1 MVTPGWQPMRRSVGV
16 MVIAILA
23 LIGSAGAIGI
33 GALAL
38 LGIVAGSAAQPKDY
52 SGSPVFLRAIMLM
65 LPLIYILPGVWGIV
79 TGIGLLQLKNWARI
93 SIIIF
98 SVLLLAFALI
108 FGLSSSVFFL
118 TNPPPGMDHQEV
130 AFVRVFM
137 LMLAATLIGVGVWWL
152 VFFNRAKVREQFVA
166 PMFAGLPAGQAGYP
180 IQPSYHVQPPPPT
193 TSVPVVPQPPQ
204 RPLRPLSITI
214 IAWLMLVG
222 CLFLPINLALHTPAS
237 LFVWVLTGWRADAFY
252 LVVMA
257 LLVFIGIGLLRLYPY
272 ARLVGIGYLVFAILN
287 SAVFFFAPGAR
298 ARLARILELQHSLF
312 PGLQGAPPQMD
323 PMPFIVV
330 GGVIGF
336 LAALVPLYFLIA
348 KKHAFEKLLV
358 T

>member
-1 MVTPGWQPMRRSVGV
+1 MRRSVGV

-52 SGSPVFLRAIMLM
+52 SGSPVFFRAIMLM
-65 LPLIYILPGVWGIV
+65 IPLIYILPGVWGIV

-98 SVLLLAFALI
+98 SVLLLAF
-108 FGLSSSVFFL
+108 GLMTGLGSSVFFL
-118 TNPPPGMDHQEV
+118 ANPPPGLDRQGV

-137 LMLAATLIGVGVWWL
+137 LMLAAGQIGLGVWWL
-152 VFFNRAKVREQFVA
+152 VFFTRAKVKEQFVA
-166 PMFAGLPAGQAGYP
+166 PPMLAGFPAGPAGYP
-180 IQPSYHVQPPPPT
+180 IQPSYHVQPPPA
-193 TSVPVVPQPPQ
+193 TSAPVVPQAPQ
-204 RPLRPLSITI
+204 RPQRPLSITI

-252 LVVMA
+252 LIVVA
-257 LLVFIGIGLLRLYPY
+257 LLLFIGIGLLRLNPY

-298 ARLARILELQHSLF
+298 ARLARIPELQHPLF
-312 PGLQGAPPQMD
+312 PGMQGASPQMD
-323 PMPFIVV
+323 SMPFIVV

-348 KKHAFEKLLV
+348 KKHAFEKPLV